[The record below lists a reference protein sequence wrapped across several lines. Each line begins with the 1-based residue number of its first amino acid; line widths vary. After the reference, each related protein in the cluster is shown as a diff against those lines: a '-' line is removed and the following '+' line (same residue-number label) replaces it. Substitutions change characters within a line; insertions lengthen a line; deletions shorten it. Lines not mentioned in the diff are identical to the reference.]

1 MSTFTLPNFL
11 KNQSTDEIHRRMLQ
25 SLPNDIDKSEG
36 QFAWDYTRP
45 TALEK
50 SQFVEFQLSQAIQ
63 LIFPQFAHDEWLDYH
78 AESRGLKRKQATYAE
93 GIITV
98 TGKAGVIIPSN
109 SVFSTES
116 VNGEPS
122 VDFVTVE
129 DVTISET
136 ETVDIKVKCTV
147 AGTIGNVPINTI
159 VLKANNISNITS
171 VTNPNNLTG
180 GTEMEDDESLR
191 ARILEYD
198 RTQGVSFV
206 GSPSDYK
213 RWAMSVDG
221 VGNAVVI
228 SAQDDSGLVTL
239 IITDLEHNPGSET
252 LCQNV
257 YNKIMSPNNKDERL
271 APVNAYLSVLPPQT
285 LNFTVTAGVEIDG
298 TTTIEEV
305 KKAFFADMKSYLVT
319 AADDNEVKYSRVYSI
334 LTKIKGVVDHKDL
347 LINGGTS
354 NIPITVEQLP
364 TISLD
369 DITFTQ
375 TAV

>member
-1 MSTFTLPNFL
+1 MDTFTLPQFL
-11 KNQSTDEIHRRMLQ
+11 QNQSADEIHRRMLQ
-25 SLPNDIDKSEG
+25 SLPYDIDKSEG

-63 LIFPQFAHDEWLDYH
+63 LITPRFAYGEWLDLH
-78 AESRGLKRKQATYAE
+78 AETRGITRKGATFAE

-98 TGKAGVIIPSN
+98 TGAEGITIPSG
-109 SVFSTES
+109 SIFSTES
-116 VNGEPS
+116 INGEPS
-122 VDFVTVE
+122 VDFITVQ
-129 DVTISET
+129 DATISET
-136 ETVDIKVKCTV
+136 ETVDIKIQCTV
-147 AGTIGNVPINTI
+147 AGTIGNVPSNTI
-159 VLKANNISNITS
+159 VLKSNNISKITS
-171 VTNPNNLTG
+171 VKNADVLLG
-180 GTEMEDDESLR
+180 GTEEEDDESLR
-191 ARILEYD
+191 SRIMDYD
-198 RTQGVSFV
+198 KLQGVSFV
-206 GSPSDYK
+206 GSTSDYK

-239 IITDLEHNPGSET
+239 IITDSEHNPGSDT

-257 YNKIMSPNNKDERL
+257 YNYIMRPDNKDERL

-334 LTKIKGVVDHKDL
+334 LSKIKGVVDHKDL
-347 LINGGTS
+347 LINGSAS